1 VAQLRR
7 AKERFDK
14 AGVKVLIVGLGTPE
28 QSEEFRKKF
37 QVPFTLISDHEKN
50 LYRAFGLKQMSP
62 LGFFSPSMI
71 IKGFSAMAKGHVM
84 GVPEGDVRQLPGV
97 FVINT
102 DGQVEFSHYAENP
115 ADHPDPD
122 AILEILHSRY

>member
-14 AGVKVLIVGLGTPE
+14 AGVEVVIVGLGTPE

-37 QVPFTLISDHEKN
+37 QVPFTIISDHEKE

-62 LGFFSPSMI
+62 IGFFSPSMI
-71 IKGFSAMAKGHVM
+71 IKGFSTLAKGHGM

-97 FVINT
+97 FVINI
-102 DGQVEFSHYAENP
+102 DGQIEFSHYAENP
-115 ADHPDPD
+115 SDHPDPD
-122 AILEILHSRY
+122 TILGIL

>member
-14 AGVKVLIVGLGTPE
+14 AGVNVVIVGLGTPE

-37 QVPFTLISDHEKN
+37 QVPFTIISDHEKS
-50 LYRAFGLKQMSP
+50 LYRTFGLKQISQQG
-62 LGFFSPSMI
+62 LLSPSMI
-71 IKGFSAMAKGHVM
+71 IKGLSAMAKGHVM

-97 FVINT
+97 FIINT
-102 DGQVEFSHYAENP
+102 DGRIEFSHYAENP

-122 AILEILHSRY
+122 TIIGVL

>member
-1 VAQLRR
+1 VAQLRK

-14 AGVKVLIVGLGTPE
+14 TGVKVVIVGLGTPE

-37 QVPFTLISDHEKN
+37 QVPFTLISDHKKD

-62 LGFFSPSMI
+62 IGFLSPSMI
-71 IKGFSAMAKGHVM
+71 IKGFSTMSKGHAM

-102 DGQVEFSHYAENP
+102 DGRIEFSHYAENP
-115 ADHPDPD
+115 ADHPDPET
-122 AILEILHSRY
+122 ILELL

>member
-1 VAQLRR
+1 
-7 AKERFDK
+7 
-14 AGVKVLIVGLGTPE
+14 
-28 QSEEFRKKF
+28 
-37 QVPFTLISDHEKN
+37 
-50 LYRAFGLKQMSP
+50 
-62 LGFFSPSMI
+62 MI

-115 ADHPDPD
+115 SDHPDPD
-122 AILEILHSRY
+122 GILEILHSLY

>member
-1 VAQLRR
+1 MKQISMFQYLLL
-7 AKERFDK
+7 
-14 AGVKVLIVGLGTPE
+14 GNCIKV
-28 QSEEFRKKF
+28 
-37 QVPFTLISDHEKN
+37 
-50 LYRAFGLKQMSP
+50 
-62 LGFFSPSMI
+62 I

-115 ADHPDPD
+115 ADHLDPD
-122 AILEILHSRY
+122 AILEILHSLY

>member
-1 VAQLRR
+1 MISMTVCIADLLFIEFSIKPDNRD
-7 AKERFDK
+7 DK
-14 AGVKVLIVGLGTPE
+14 
-28 QSEEFRKKF
+28 QQYRKRF
-37 QVPFTLISDHEKN
+37 QVPYTIISDPEKN

-62 LGFFSPSMI
+62 LGFFSPSLAVRSI
-71 IKGFSAMAKGHVM
+71 STMAKGHFM

-102 DGQVEFSHYAENP
+102 DGQIEFSHYAENP

-122 AILEILHSRY
+122 TIIRIL